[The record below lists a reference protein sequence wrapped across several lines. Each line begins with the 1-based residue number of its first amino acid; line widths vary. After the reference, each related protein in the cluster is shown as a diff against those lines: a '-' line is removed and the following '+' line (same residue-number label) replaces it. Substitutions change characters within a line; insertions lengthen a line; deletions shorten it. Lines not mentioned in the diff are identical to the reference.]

1 MGRAGGGRH
10 GSSAVPRE
18 NQGRRQA
25 GLPFAQ
31 RHVMR
36 TAAASPSH
44 TTSSESFPN
53 WCHCGD
59 LQEEDPLP
67 DLQEDEK
74 ANPSPGLRPSV
85 TAQMPEPPPPH
96 TPGTEG
102 SAAGPAKCK
111 RTEHQAPEATQA
123 TGKGRSKHPEL
134 AQRCACLAKESQMPI
149 SPHSATGKPHFL
161 LTPGE
166 GDARMPVLKGRNA
179 VFPGLMKCFLPP

>member
-74 ANPSPGLRPSV
+74 VNPSPGLRPSV
-85 TAQMPEPPPPH
+85 PAQMPEPPPPH
-96 TPGTEG
+96 TPGIEG
-102 SAAGPAKCK
+102 SVAGTAKCK
-111 RTEHQAPEATQA
+111 RTEHQAPEVTQT
-123 TGKGRSKHPEL
+123 TGKGRSKHPDL

-161 LTPGE
+161 
-166 GDARMPVLKGRNA
+166 
-179 VFPGLMKCFLPP
+179 